1 MVAHACNLSTQK
13 REGDF
18 QMFEASLH
26 CTVRLSWCDFCC
38 TDKQHNQKKKI
49 REDRDVFILKF
60 TFITGGMQ
68 NWSRSQGGAQL
79 AACLPYTPRLAFLY
93 SSGPPA
99 GGGMA
104 QCLSPP
110 TQVISQ
116 EKAPQN
122 CLWASDE
129 GSSSAK
135 IPSSQ
140 MTLAGVE

>member
-38 TDKQHNQKKKI
+38 TDKQHNQKKNQRRQGCIHLKI
-49 REDRDVFILKF
+49 YVHHWRNAKLKQKP
-60 TFITGGMQ
+60 G
-68 NWSRSQGGAQL
+68 RSPARCLL
-79 AACLPYTPRLAFLY
+79 ALHSSACLLIQLRTSCRRWHGTVSE
-93 SSGPPA
+93 SS
-99 GGGMA
+99 
-104 QCLSPP
+104 

>member
-38 TDKQHNQKKKI
+38 TDKQHNQKKKKI
-49 REDRDVFILKF
+49 KEDRDVFILKF
-60 TFITGGMQ
+60 TSTTGGMQ

-79 AACLPYTPRLAFLY
+79 AACLSYTPRLAFLY

-99 GGGMA
+99 AGGMA

-110 TQVISQ
+110 HKSSVRKRPHRTAYGHLM
-116 EKAPQN
+116 KAVPQ
-122 CLWASDE
+122 LRF
-129 GSSSAK
+129 
-135 IPSSQ
+135 P
-140 MTLAGVE
+140 LPR